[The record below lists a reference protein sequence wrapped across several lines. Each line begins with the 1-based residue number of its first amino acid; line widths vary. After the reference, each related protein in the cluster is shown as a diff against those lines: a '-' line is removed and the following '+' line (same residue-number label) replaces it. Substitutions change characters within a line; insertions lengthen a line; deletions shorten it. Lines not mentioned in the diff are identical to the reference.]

1 MSFHDTTCTSSVF
14 PVFALYA
21 AANCVQ
27 NADVFSFEY
36 SAATNLIVVAFVP
49 SEESLEVAP
58 VPPPQAA
65 RLRARPVN
73 PAVTKRARLFILEFP
88 CPRELQR
95 GFVHDHGRFG
105 EAHRLDGTTTIAS
118 PSLRSVWV
126 PVLS

>member
-49 SEESLEVAP
+49 EASSSELAP
-58 VPPPQAA
+58 VPPPQPA
-65 RLRARPVN
+65 RTSVRPQIPADRARERVFMRESPVGWL
-73 PAVTKRARLFILEFP
+73 PMFTYR
-88 CPRELQR
+88 PR
-95 GFVHDHGRFG
+95 
-105 EAHRLDGTTTIAS
+105 GTVA
-118 PSLRSVWV
+118 
-126 PVLS
+126 